1 MHWDRKD
8 PVMFPT
14 REEAKALLAGAEGGT
29 FTKSLS
35 KHTPNTHS
43 EKGTP

>member
-1 MHWDRKD
+1 
-8 PVMFPT
+8 MFPP
-14 REEAKALLAGAEGGT
+14 REEAKTLLAEATDGT
-29 FTKSLS
+29 FTKSLT